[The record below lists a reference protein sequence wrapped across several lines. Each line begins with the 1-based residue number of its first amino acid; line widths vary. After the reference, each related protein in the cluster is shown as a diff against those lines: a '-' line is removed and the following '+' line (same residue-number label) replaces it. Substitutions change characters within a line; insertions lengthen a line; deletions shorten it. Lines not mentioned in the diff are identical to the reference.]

1 MLASLYEG
9 AEATIT
15 VLTFAVYGVAGLWM
29 LYYLLIGRNS
39 SNESTVTKGF
49 VYAMV
54 ALTAVGAVV
63 FLLLFVFAFGE

>member
-39 SNESTVTKGF
+39 SN
-49 VYAMV
+49 
-54 ALTAVGAVV
+54 
-63 FLLLFVFAFGE
+63 